1 MSDGNIGQHGRPRG
15 LGARAVVA
23 LTVSALVGLLAI
35 GAPAQASAPE
45 RGSAANYTCLWYTVR
60 AGDTLNAIA
69 QRYGVTV
76 IELRRVNGL
85 RDTRIYV
92 GQRLCVPR
100 PVSAPPSQ
108 PAGPWRAEYW
118 NNTIQS
124 GPPALTRNE
133 SAINFDWGFGSPDL
147 QRVQPDF
154 FSARWTRTF
163 NLSAGV
169 WRFAV
174 QADDGIRVFIN
185 DQAIIDA
192 YDFVGLQTPS
202 VDVPLNQGRYT
213 VRVDYVEQTQ
223 RALARLTITRVSN
236 LPQPTAPPPPPAGG
250 GFNNGPWQV
259 DFFPNPNLAGP
270 PAVSRVVCCLQ
281 FDWRGAPP
289 VAGVPATFFSARF
302 SQVRYFPAGVYQFVV
317 RADDGVRLFLDGQLL
332 INEFRE
338 QSARTFVANAN
349 LGAGNHS
356 LIVEYVQYGGQSNL
370 SLYWDFLGDP
380 GGPRASALSSPPPFF
395 PPLP

>member
-1 MSDGNIGQHGRPRG
+1 MRTHRTKG
-15 LGARAVVA
+15 RAVAVLIA
-23 LTVSALVGLLAI
+23 SALVSILAI
-35 GAPAQASAPE
+35 NAPTQASAPE
-45 RGSAANYTCLWYTVR
+45 LGRAASYTCLWYTVR
-60 AGDTLNAIA
+60 AGDTLGELA
-69 QRYGVTV
+69 QRYNVSV

-85 RDTRIYV
+85 RSTRIFV
-92 GQRLCVPR
+92 GQRLCIPR
-100 PVSAPPSQ
+100 PVAGPPSQ

-118 NNTIQS
+118 NNTILS
-124 GPPALTRNE
+124 GPPALARNE

-169 WRFAV
+169 WRFAA
-174 QADDGIRVFIN
+174 QADDGIRVFVN
-185 DQAIIDA
+185 DQPIIDA
-192 YDFVGLQTPS
+192 YNFVGFQSPS
-202 VDVPLNQGRYT
+202 VDVPLAQGRYT
-213 VRVDYVEQTQ
+213 VRVEYVEQTQ
-223 RALARLTITRVSN
+223 RALMRLTVTRVAN

-259 DFFPNPNLAGP
+259 DFFANPNLASP

-317 RADDGVRLFLDGQLL
+317 RADDGVRLYLDGQLI

-380 GGPRASALSSPPPFF
+380 GGPRASALPSPPPYF